1 MRPDLSSAIF
11 KYAVYLPVVALRGER
26 VFHYL
31 KDLERSQWLDVEQV
45 RAVQEEKLERL
56 LRYSYAHVP
65 FYRMR
70 LDGSSATMSS
80 PLKVLNNVPFTTKH
94 DLIHSNTALRS
105 ERHWGFV
112 TIKTTGGSTGQA
124 VTVRKSRRATALEA
138 AANWRGF
145 RWAGIDIGHRQGR
158 FWGMPPTRL
167 GRFQTGV
174 IDWVAHRRR
183 YSAFRFTA
191 NDIAEYLREL
201 GRFRPHYLYGYAS
214 MLRCLAEYLLNN
226 KMSFPSDLHAVV
238 STSEPLTEP
247 DRRLFERA
255 FAARVFNEYG
265 CGELGTI
272 AHECEKGRLH
282 MHAENLLLEII
293 PPDAAVASDGA
304 GEVVVTELNNLAMP
318 LIRYRL
324 GDLARSMPVQPQSS
338 DVTQRVREKL

>member
-112 TIKTTGGSTGQA
+112 T
-124 VTVRKSRRATALEA
+124 
-138 AANWRGF
+138 
-145 RWAGIDIGHRQGR
+145 
-158 FWGMPPTRL
+158 
-167 GRFQTGV
+167 
-174 IDWVAHRRR
+174 
-183 YSAFRFTA
+183 
-191 NDIAEYLREL
+191 
-201 GRFRPHYLYGYAS
+201 
-214 MLRCLAEYLLNN
+214 
-226 KMSFPSDLHAVV
+226 
-238 STSEPLTEP
+238 
-247 DRRLFERA
+247 
-255 FAARVFNEYG
+255 
-265 CGELGTI
+265 
-272 AHECEKGRLH
+272 
-282 MHAENLLLEII
+282 
-293 PPDAAVASDGA
+293 
-304 GEVVVTELNNLAMP
+304 
-318 LIRYRL
+318 
-324 GDLARSMPVQPQSS
+324 
-338 DVTQRVREKL
+338 